1 MNTLRLHR
9 SQRGVSLIEAL
20 VAMAVMAF
28 GMLAVVGVQTTLR
41 VNADLAKQR
50 VEATRLAEQ
59 EIETLRGW
67 VTVGSGSAANTEFDN
82 LASAAARVITPP
94 DSNTSYTL
102 SRQVT
107 DQADGLQKATMVRVD
122 WTDRHGNP
130 RDVILRDV
138 VTRSA
143 PALSGLLGGVKKT
156 TVVGQRKNRHPTIP
170 PRALDWGNGD
180 SVFKPSEGGTVA
192 WVFDNVT
199 GVIKSVCVVTVTTST
214 ATLVQS
220 DLSGCMTTDA
230 QLLSGHVRF
239 NLRGISK
246 DLGNGTSVFKPVPGD
261 VTAWVIDNG
270 SSRII
275 RRCTVS
281 PASTTASLVATDV
294 ATCPATSQD
303 ITPFN
308 AADPAGYAL
317 TAADAESPHW
327 PALNTGVVLTLTS
340 SGHSHAPQCFTD
352 APATTVQANSQTGVE
367 YFCIVYPNN
376 VNGKQSWA
384 GRSKLVPAGYTDGN
398 GTAWNINSVVGSYR
412 VCRYTTAS
420 TAYTDNLDHPAD
432 YSKWLSTCSLTPSD
446 PPCRPVF
453 GNLTNQNFLV
463 IEGRKS
469 CPVDVAANPSTGDF
483 VNSNTLQHQP

>member
-1 MNTLRLHR
+1 MNTLNPHR

-67 VTVGSGSAANTEFDN
+67 VTVGSGSAAITEFDN
-82 LASAAARVITPP
+82 LASAAARVIAPA

-102 SRQVT
+102 LRQVT
-107 DQADGLQKATMVRVD
+107 DQADGLQKATMVRVS

-130 RDVILRDV
+130 REVILRDL

-143 PALSGLLGGVKKT
+143 PALSGLLGGAKKT

-170 PRALDWGNGD
+170 PQALDWGNGE

-192 WVFDNVT
+192 WVFDNIT
-199 GVIKSVCVVTVTTST
+199 GVIKSVCVVTVTTTTS
-214 ATLVQS
+214 TLVQS

-230 QLLSGHVRF
+230 QLLSGHVRY

-261 VTAWVIDNG
+261 VIAWVIDNAT
-270 SSRII
+270 SRII
-275 RRCTVS
+275 RRCAVS
-281 PASTTASLVATDV
+281 AGSTTASLVASDV
-294 ATCPATSQD
+294 ATCPAASLD
-303 ITPFN
+303 ISPFN
-308 AADPAGYAL
+308 AGDPAGYVL
-317 TAADAESPHW
+317 TAADSESPHW
-327 PALNTGVVLTLTS
+327 PALNTDVFLTLTS

-352 APATTVQANSQTGVE
+352 APTSAVQAGSQTVVQ

-376 VNGKQSWA
+376 ANGRQSWA
-384 GRSKLVPAGYTDGN
+384 GRSKLMPAGYSDGN
-398 GTAWNINSVVGSYR
+398 GTPWSISTVVGSYR

-420 TAYTDNLDHPAD
+420 TGFTDNLDHPAD
-432 YSKWLSTCSLTPSD
+432 YSKWSSTCGLTLAS

-463 IEGRKS
+463 IEGTKS
-469 CPVDVAANPSTGDF
+469 CPADVAANPGTGDL